1 MKTMKFLLLRE
12 WWESRQLFIRTG
24 LILIALSVVSAI
36 ISAIVMQD
44 PDASRILPGAVL
56 TAEQLSKEVDG
67 IAGHSL
73 AGRMFGFCVAM
84 IFFMYSYFSGALSE
98 ERKDRSILFWKSLPV
113 SDAQTVMAKVLFGVL
128 AIPLFMLVA
137 SIISNILAL
146 SILCIGHAL
155 QGRWLFLSVF
165 SHAGLWSPVLDTLRV
180 FPVFILWSLPTVGW
194 LLLVSSVLT
203 KRVGLWAVL
212 GPVAVFFLLVLLCK
226 SLNMTLDSFVY
237 LWLGRLLFSLLPFS
251 WLLNAELLK
260 QHNGFK
266 NVLDSIVRSAPTDSW
281 DTFLH
286 LNIWCG
292 VLVGALF
299 IYGAIRMRTYRE

>member
-12 WWESRQLFIRTG
+12 WWENRQLYIRSG
-24 LILIALSVVSAI
+24 LILIGLSVVSAI

-44 PDASRILPGAVL
+44 PTASRILPGAVL
-56 TAEQLSKEVDG
+56 TPEQLSNEVDG

-73 AGRMFGFCVAM
+73 VGRMFGFCVAM
-84 IFFMYSYFSGALSE
+84 IFIMYSYFSGALSE

-113 SDAQTVMAKVLFGVL
+113 SDAQTVLAKVLFGVL

-137 SIISNILAL
+137 SFISNILAL
-146 SILCIGHAL
+146 SIVCIGHAL

-165 SHAGLWSPVLDTLRV
+165 SHAGLWSPVLDAIRV
-180 FPVFILWSLPTVGW
+180 FPVFVLWSLPTVGW

-212 GPVAVFFLLVLLCK
+212 GPVVIFFLLNLLWR
-226 SLNMTLDSFVY
+226 SLNMTLAPFVY
-237 LWLGRLLFSLLPFS
+237 LCLGRVLFSLLPFS

-266 NVLDSIVRSAPTDSW
+266 NVLDSMAHSAPTDSW

-292 VLVGALF
+292 ALVGALF

>member
-36 ISAIVMQD
+36 ISAVVMQD
-44 PDASRILPGAVL
+44 PDASRILPGAAL

-73 AGRMFGFCVAM
+73 AGRMFGFCVVM

-128 AIPLFMLVA
+128 ALPLFMLVA
-137 SIISNILAL
+137 SVISNILAL
-146 SILCIGHAL
+146 SIVCIGHAL

-165 SHAGLWSPVLDTLRV
+165 SHAGLWSPVLDAIRV

-212 GPVAVFFLLVLLCK
+212 GPIAVFFLLILLCK
-226 SLNMTLDSFVY
+226 SLNVTLDSFVY

-266 NVLDSIVRSAPTDSW
+266 NVLDSIVRLAPTDSW

-292 VLVGALF
+292 VLVGALL